1 MNIAKIIENKTELQ
15 SIRQI
20 NPCKKIVFT
29 SGCFDILHY
38 GHICHL
44 KESRSLGDLLVV
56 AINSDESI
64 KRLKGN
70 SKPII
75 PEWQRIRV
83 LQSLGLQSILLDL
96 DATII
101 KQDTISRFGIV
112 IYIQSTQYGKCYLK
126 FVPQILER
134 YNNEKKIYHT
144 LHKSIMCELV
154 KCYDEFNCLVLINCG
169 NEVSEWDISKE
180 EIKKFFTKVY
190 NNRII
195 SSNDSFFH
203 SYERILMGKL
213 YNLESVSPQIALY
226 VKKAIELYKK
236 NFSNS
241 TKYIIHGDMHRHNL
255 LVLNNTIKA
264 IDPIGYIAPYEIEY
278 ARYIGTELELLVD
291 SCCEEYVHSKWQ
303 DMLSF
308 FGKLS
313 PLIYDALFI
322 DVVFRMHNATFEC
335 DDDKLVN
342 RWLKVLFCI
351 ENSYT

>member
-1 MNIAKIIENKTELQ
+1 MESAHRYFRIGAPL
-15 SIRQI
+15 
-20 NPCKKIVFT
+20 
-29 SGCFDILHY
+29 IL
-38 GHICHL
+38 
-44 KESRSLGDLLVV
+44 
-56 AINSDESI
+56 
-64 KRLKGN
+64 
-70 SKPII
+70 
-75 PEWQRIRV
+75 EW
-83 LQSLGLQSILLDL
+83 
-96 DATII
+96 TH
-101 KQDTISRFGIV
+101 
-112 IYIQSTQYGKCYLK
+112 QSTGIC
-126 FVPQILER
+126 I
-134 YNNEKKIYHT
+134 
-144 LHKSIMCELV
+144 
-154 KCYDEFNCLVLINCG
+154 
-169 NEVSEWDISKE
+169 
-180 EIKKFFTKVY
+180 
-190 NNRII
+190 
-195 SSNDSFFH
+195 
-203 SYERILMGKL
+203 
-213 YNLESVSPQIALY
+213 Y

-255 LVLNNTIKA
+255 LVLKNTIKA